1 MTLLYA
7 PLTAVN
13 PCIPACQSALT
24 TLSGLPD
31 SCSHKYASDF
41 HEGKPKGE
49 TMARFAAKTGVT
61 AALAAT
67 ALLGLAACS
76 DPGATAATG
85 PSPSGASS
93 SSSTKEFNLTP
104 EQNRIKVS
112 VDSAAAAQVPD
123 AIKADGKLT
132 VVTTGGA
139 APLSLFATDNKTL
152 IGSEVDIAYAV
163 GETLGLQVEV
173 LPVAWADWPLGIESA
188 KYEAVLS
195 NVTVTEARKEK
206 FDFATYRNDLLG
218 FYAKS
223 DSDIGEVKEA
233 KDVAGKRIIVGSGTN
248 QEAILVR
255 WDEENKKNGL
265 KPVDFQ
271 YYDDD
276 SASQLALQSGRA
288 DLTFGPNASA
298 AYKAAKDGKTKQV
311 GTLEGGWPLKA
322 EIAFT
327 TKKGNGLAV
336 AAQTALN
343 KLIKDGNYGKI
354 LDRWGLSSEA
364 IPASELNP
372 AGLPKK

>member
-1 MTLLYA
+1 M
-7 PLTAVN
+7 AVTTR
-13 PCIPACQSALT
+13 PSAVVALT
-24 TLSGLPD
+24 VS
-31 SCSHKYASDF
+31 
-41 HEGKPKGE
+41 
-49 TMARFAAKTGVT
+49 
-61 AALAAT
+61 

-76 DPGATAATG
+76 DPGASAA
-85 PSPSGASS
+85 PASS
-93 SSSTKEFNLTP
+93 SSATNSTGKTFNLSP
-104 EQNRIKVS
+104 DQDRVEVAA
-112 VDSAAAAQVPD
+112 DPAAAALVPE

-163 GETLGLQVEV
+163 GESLGLQVEV

-223 DSDIGEVKEA
+223 DSGIGEVREA
-233 KDVAGKRIIVGSGTN
+233 KDVARKRIIVGSGTN

-255 WDEENKKNGL
+255 WDEENRKNGL
-265 KPVDFQ
+265 APVQFQ

-276 SASQLALQSGRA
+276 SASSLALQSGRA
-288 DLTFGPNASA
+288 DLTFGPNAAA
-298 AYKAAKDGKTKQV
+298 AYKAARDGKTKQV
-311 GTLEGGWPLKA
+311 GTVEGGWPLKA

-336 AAQTALN
+336 AAQAALN
-343 KLIKDGNYGKI
+343 HLIDDGTYARI

-364 IPASELNP
+364 IPKSELNP
-372 AGLPKK
+372 AGLPKT

>member
-1 MTLLYA
+1 
-7 PLTAVN
+7 
-13 PCIPACQSALT
+13 
-24 TLSGLPD
+24 
-31 SCSHKYASDF
+31 
-41 HEGKPKGE
+41 
-49 TMARFAAKTGVT
+49 MAISRSKTGAA
-61 AALAAT
+61 AALAAVA
-67 ALLGLAACS
+67 ALALSACS
-76 DPGATAATG
+76 DPGASAATA
-85 PSPSGASS
+85 PSSGAP
-93 SSSTKEFNLTP
+93 TATVAGKTFNLSP
-104 EQNRIKVS
+104 EQNRFPVTK
-112 VDSAAAAQVPD
+112 DDAAAALVPD

-132 VVTTGGA
+132 VVTTGGT

-152 IGSEVDIAYAV
+152 IGNEVDIAYAV
-163 GETLGLQVEV
+163 GETLGLKVEV

-206 FDFATYRNDLLG
+206 FDFASYRQDLLG

-223 DSDIGEVKEA
+223 DSTISGIKEA

-265 KPVDFQ
+265 KPVEFQ

-276 SASQLALQSGRA
+276 SASTLALQSGRA
-288 DLTFGPNASA
+288 DLTFGPNAGA

-311 GTLEGGWPLKA
+311 GTLNGGWPLTA
-322 EIAFT
+322 DIAFT
-327 TKKGNGLAV
+327 TKKGNGLAA
-336 AAQTALN
+336 AAQAALN
-343 KLIKDGNYGKI
+343 KLIENGTYGKI

-364 IPASELNP
+364 IAKSELNP

>member
-1 MTLLYA
+1 MA
-7 PLTAVN
+7 
-13 PCIPACQSALT
+13 I
-24 TLSGLPD
+24 
-31 SCSHKYASDF
+31 
-41 HEGKPKGE
+41 KPKP
-49 TMARFAAKTGVT
+49 AAVV
-61 AALAAT
+61 ALAVSAM
-67 ALLGLAACS
+67 LGLAACS
-76 DPGATAATG
+76 DPGASAATA
-85 PSPSGASS
+85 PSS
-93 SSSTKEFNLTP
+93 SATNASGKTFNLSP
-104 EQNRIKVS
+104 DQNRITATK
-112 VDSAAAAQVPD
+112 DPSAAALVPE

-163 GETLGLQVEV
+163 GEALGLDVEV
-173 LPVAWADWPLGIESA
+173 LPVAWADWPLGVESA

-223 DSDIGEVKEA
+223 DSGIGEIKEA
-233 KDVAGKRIIVGSGTN
+233 RDVAGKRIIVGSGTN

-265 KPVDFQ
+265 APVQFQ

-276 SASQLALQSGRA
+276 SASSLALQSGRA
-288 DLTFGPNASA
+288 DLTFGPNAAA
-298 AYKAAKDGKTKQV
+298 AYKAAQDGKTKQV
-311 GTLEGGWPLKA
+311 GTLNGGWPLTA
-322 EIAFT
+322 QIAFT

-336 AAQTALN
+336 AAQAALN
-343 KLIKDGNYGKI
+343 HLIEDGTYAKI

-364 IPASELNP
+364 IQKSELNP

>member
-1 MTLLYA
+1 
-7 PLTAVN
+7 
-13 PCIPACQSALT
+13 
-24 TLSGLPD
+24 
-31 SCSHKYASDF
+31 
-41 HEGKPKGE
+41 
-49 TMARFAAKTGVT
+49 MARFAAKTGLT

-76 DPGATAATG
+76 DPGATAATA
-85 PSPSGASS
+85 PSSGSSTASS
-93 SSSTKEFNLTP
+93 SGAKDFNLSP
-104 EQNRIKVS
+104 EQDRIKVT
-112 VDSAAAAQVPD
+112 VDSAAAALVPE

-132 VVTTGGA
+132 VVSTGGTP
-139 APLSLFATDNKTL
+139 PLSLFATDNKTL
-152 IGSEVDIAYAV
+152 IGSEVDLAYAI
-163 GETLGLQVEV
+163 GESLGLQVEV
-173 LPVAWADWPLGIESA
+173 LPVAWADWPLGIESG

-218 FYAKS
+218 FYAKA
-223 DSDIGEVKEA
+223 DSDISEVKEA
-233 KDVAGKRIIVGSGTN
+233 KDVAGKRVIVGSGTN

-265 KPVDFQ
+265 KPVEFQ

-298 AYKAAKDGKTKQV
+298 AYKAAKDGKTKEV
-311 GTLEGGWPLKA
+311 GTLNGGWPLKA

-327 TKKGNGLAV
+327 TKKDNGLAA
-336 AAQTALN
+336 AAQAAIN
-343 KLIKDGNYGKI
+343 HLIKDGSYGKI

-364 IPASELNP
+364 IPTSELNP

>member
-1 MTLLYA
+1 LAIISTK
-7 PLTAVN
+7 
-13 PCIPACQSALT
+13 PAT
-24 TLSGLPD
+24 
-31 SCSHKYASDF
+31 
-41 HEGKPKGE
+41 
-49 TMARFAAKTGVT
+49 VT
-61 AALAAT
+61 ALAAA
-67 ALLGLAACS
+67 ALLGLAACA
-76 DPGATAATG
+76 DPGATAATA
-85 PSPSGASS
+85 PSS
-93 SSSTKEFNLTP
+93 SSATVAGKQFDLSP
-104 EQNRIKVS
+104 EQDRFKVS
-112 VDSAAAAQVPD
+112 VDPAAAALVPE

-132 VVTTGGA
+132 IVSTGGT

-163 GETLGLQVEV
+163 GETLGLEVEA
-173 LPVAWADWPLGIESA
+173 LPVAWADWPLGVESG

-223 DSDIGEVKEA
+223 DSNIGGIKEA
-233 KDVAGKRIIVGSGTN
+233 KDVAGKRVIVGSGTN

-265 KPVDFQ
+265 APVEFQ

-276 SASQLALQSGRA
+276 SASSLALQSGRA
-288 DLTFGPNASA
+288 DLTFGPNAGA
-298 AYKAAKDGKTKQV
+298 AYKAAQDGKSKQV
-311 GTLEGGWPLKA
+311 GTLNGGWPLTA

-327 TKKGNGLAV
+327 TKKDNGLAV
-336 AAQTALN
+336 AAQAALN
-343 KLIKDGNYGKI
+343 ELIENGTYAKI

-364 IPASELNP
+364 IQKSELNP

>member
-1 MTLLYA
+1 MPVKTK
-7 PLTAVN
+7 PAV
-13 PCIPACQSALT
+13 
-24 TLSGLPD
+24 
-31 SCSHKYASDF
+31 
-41 HEGKPKGE
+41 
-49 TMARFAAKTGVT
+49 V
-61 AALAAT
+61 ALAVS

-76 DPGATAATG
+76 DPGASAATA
-85 PSPSGASS
+85 PSS
-93 SSSTKEFNLTP
+93 SATSSTGKTFNLSP
-104 EQNRIKVS
+104 QQDRVKVS
-112 VDSAAAAQVPD
+112 ADPAAAALVPE

-163 GETLGLQVEV
+163 GEALGLDVEV
-173 LPVAWADWPLGIESA
+173 LPVAWADWPLGIESS

-223 DSDIGEVKEA
+223 DSGIGEIKEA

-265 KPVDFQ
+265 APVQFQ

-276 SASQLALQSGRA
+276 SASSLALQSGRA
-288 DLTFGPNASA
+288 DLTFGPNAAA
-298 AYKAAKDGKTKQV
+298 AYKAAQDGKTKEV
-311 GTLEGGWPLKA
+311 GTLNGGWPLTA
-322 EIAFT
+322 QIAFT

-336 AAQTALN
+336 AAQAALN
-343 KLIKDGNYGKI
+343 HLIEDGTYTRI

-364 IPASELNP
+364 IQKSELNP

>member
-1 MTLLYA
+1 MAITRKPA
-7 PLTAVN
+7 AV
-13 PCIPACQSALT
+13 
-24 TLSGLPD
+24 
-31 SCSHKYASDF
+31 
-41 HEGKPKGE
+41 
-49 TMARFAAKTGVT
+49 V
-61 AALAAT
+61 ALAVS

-76 DPGATAATG
+76 DPGASAATA
-85 PSPSGASS
+85 PSS
-93 SSSTKEFNLTP
+93 SATNTTGKTFNLSP
-104 EQNRIKVS
+104 EQDRFKVS
-112 VDSAAAAQVPD
+112 PDPSAAALVPE

-163 GETLGLQVEV
+163 GEALGLQVEV

-223 DSDIGEVKEA
+223 DSSIGEIKEA
-233 KDVAGKRIIVGSGTN
+233 KDVAGKKIIVGSGTN

-265 KPVDFQ
+265 APVEFQ

-276 SASQLALQSGRA
+276 SASSLALQSGRA
-288 DLTFGPNASA
+288 DLTFGPNAAA
-298 AYKAAKDGKTKQV
+298 AYKAAQDGKTKQV
-311 GTLEGGWPLKA
+311 GTLNGGWPLTA
-322 EIAFT
+322 QIAFT

-336 AAQTALN
+336 AAQAALN
-343 KLIKDGNYGKI
+343 HLIEDGTYAKI

-364 IPASELNP
+364 IQKSELNP

>member
-1 MTLLYA
+1 
-7 PLTAVN
+7 
-13 PCIPACQSALT
+13 
-24 TLSGLPD
+24 
-31 SCSHKYASDF
+31 
-41 HEGKPKGE
+41 
-49 TMARFAAKTGVT
+49 MARFAAKTGLT

-76 DPGATAATG
+76 DPGATAATA
-85 PSPSGASS
+85 PSSG
-93 SSSTKEFNLTP
+93 SSTASTSVAKEFNLSP
-104 EQNRIKVS
+104 EQDRIKVT
-112 VDSAAAAQVPD
+112 VDSAAAALVPE

-132 VVTTGGA
+132 VVSTGGTP
-139 APLSLFATDNKTL
+139 PLSLFATDNKTL
-152 IGSEVDIAYAV
+152 IGSEVDLAYAI
-163 GETLGLQVEV
+163 GESLGLQVEV
-173 LPVAWADWPLGIESA
+173 LPVAWADWPLGVESG

-223 DSDIGEVKEA
+223 DSDISEVKEA
-233 KDVAGKRIIVGSGTN
+233 KDVAGKRVIVGSGTN

-265 KPVDFQ
+265 KPVEFQ

-298 AYKAAKDGKTKQV
+298 AYKAAKDGKTKEV
-311 GTLEGGWPLKA
+311 GTLNGGWPLKA

-327 TKKGNGLAV
+327 TKKDNGLAA
-336 AAQTALN
+336 AAQAAIN
-343 KLIKDGNYGKI
+343 HLIKDGSYGKI

-364 IPASELNP
+364 IPTSELNP

>member
-1 MTLLYA
+1 MT
-7 PLTAVN
+7 TFR
-13 PCIPACQSALT
+13 T
-24 TLSGLPD
+24 
-31 SCSHKYASDF
+31 
-41 HEGKPKGE
+41 
-49 TMARFAAKTGVT
+49 RRAAA
-61 AALAAT
+61 AALAISSVLA
-67 ALLGLAACS
+67 LAACS
-76 DPGATAATG
+76 DPGATAAAPSSGSSAG
-85 PSPSGASS
+85 PGAK
-93 SSSTKEFNLTP
+93 TINLSP
-104 EQNRIKVS
+104 EQDRIKVDA
-112 VDSAAAAQVPD
+112 DSAAAALVPD

-132 VVTTGGA
+132 VVTTGA
-139 APLSLFATDNKTL
+139 TPPLSLFATDNKTL
-152 IGSEVDIAYAV
+152 IGNEVDIAYAV

-173 LPVAWADWPLGIESA
+173 LPVAWADWPLGVESG

-223 DSDIGEVKEA
+223 DSTVGEIKEA

-265 KPVDFQ
+265 KPVEFQ

-298 AYKAAKDGKTKQV
+298 AYKAAQDGKTKQV
-311 GTLEGGWPLKA
+311 GTLNGGWPLKA

-327 TKKGNGLAV
+327 TQKGNGLAA
-336 AAQTALN
+336 AAQAALN
-343 KLIKDGNYGKI
+343 HLIEDGSYAKI
-354 LDRWGLSSEA
+354 LDRWDLSSEA
-364 IPASELNP
+364 VTKSELNP
-372 AGLPKK
+372 AGLPKT

>member
-1 MTLLYA
+1 MA
-7 PLTAVN
+7 IKPKPSAVV
-13 PCIPACQSALT
+13 ALT
-24 TLSGLPD
+24 V
-31 SCSHKYASDF
+31 A
-41 HEGKPKGE
+41 
-49 TMARFAAKTGVT
+49 
-61 AALAAT
+61 
-67 ALLGLAACS
+67 ALLGLSACS
-76 DPGATAATG
+76 DPGASAATA
-85 PSPSGASS
+85 PS
-93 SSSTKEFNLTP
+93 SSSTAGAAGKTFNLSPQQDRFPVTT
-104 EQNRIKVS
+104 
-112 VDSAAAAQVPD
+112 DAAAAALVPE
-123 AIKADGKLT
+123 AVKADGKLT

-163 GETLGLQVEV
+163 GEALGLDVEV
-173 LPVAWADWPLGIESA
+173 LPVAWADWPLGIESS

-223 DSDIGEVKEA
+223 DSGIGEVKEA

-265 KPVDFQ
+265 APVQFQ

-276 SASQLALQSGRA
+276 SASSLALQSGRA
-288 DLTFGPNASA
+288 DLTFGPNAAA
-298 AYKAAKDGKTKQV
+298 AYKSAQDGKTKQV
-311 GTLEGGWPLKA
+311 GTLNGGWPLTA
-322 EIAFT
+322 QIAFT
-327 TKKGNGLAV
+327 TEKGNGLAV
-336 AAQTALN
+336 AAQAALN
-343 KLIKDGNYGKI
+343 HLIDDGTYAKI

-364 IPASELNP
+364 VQKSELNP

>member
-1 MTLLYA
+1 MAFTTKPA
-7 PLTAVN
+7 AV
-13 PCIPACQSALT
+13 
-24 TLSGLPD
+24 
-31 SCSHKYASDF
+31 
-41 HEGKPKGE
+41 
-49 TMARFAAKTGVT
+49 V
-61 AALAAT
+61 ALAVS

-76 DPGATAATG
+76 DPGASAAAA
-85 PSPSGASS
+85 PSS
-93 SSSTKEFNLTP
+93 SAANSAGKTFNLSP
-104 EQNRIKVS
+104 QQDRFKVAP
-112 VDSAAAAQVPD
+112 DSAAAALVPE

-163 GETLGLQVEV
+163 GEALGLEVEV
-173 LPVAWADWPLGIESA
+173 LPVAWADWPLGIESS

-223 DSDIGEVKEA
+223 DSSIGEIKEA

-265 KPVDFQ
+265 APVQFQ

-276 SASQLALQSGRA
+276 SASSLALQSGRA
-288 DLTFGPNASA
+288 DLTFGPNAAA
-298 AYKAAKDGKTKQV
+298 AYKAAQDGKTKQV

-327 TKKGNGLAV
+327 TKKSNGLAV
-336 AAQTALN
+336 AAQAALN
-343 KLIKDGNYGKI
+343 HLIDDGTYVRI

-364 IPASELNP
+364 IQKSELNP

>member
-1 MTLLYA
+1 MA
-7 PLTAVN
+7 
-13 PCIPACQSALT
+13 I
-24 TLSGLPD
+24 
-31 SCSHKYASDF
+31 
-41 HEGKPKGE
+41 KPKPS
-49 TMARFAAKTGVT
+49 AVV
-61 AALAAT
+61 ALAVA
-67 ALLGLAACS
+67 ALLGLSACS
-76 DPGATAATG
+76 DPGASAATA
-85 PSPSGASS
+85 PSS
-93 SSSTKEFNLTP
+93 SATAGAPGRTFNLSPQQDRFPVTT
-104 EQNRIKVS
+104 
-112 VDSAAAAQVPD
+112 DAAAAALVPE
-123 AIKADGKLT
+123 AVKADGKLT

-163 GETLGLQVEV
+163 GEALGLDVEV
-173 LPVAWADWPLGIESA
+173 LPVAWADWPLGIESS

-223 DSDIGEVKEA
+223 DSGIGEVKEA

-255 WDEENKKNGL
+255 WDEENKRNGL
-265 KPVDFQ
+265 APVQFQ

-276 SASQLALQSGRA
+276 SASSLALQSGRA
-288 DLTFGPNASA
+288 DLTFGPNAAA
-298 AYKAAKDGKTKQV
+298 AYKAAQDGKTKQV
-311 GTLEGGWPLKA
+311 GTLNGGWPLTA
-322 EIAFT
+322 QIAFT

-336 AAQTALN
+336 AAQAALN
-343 KLIKDGNYGKI
+343 HLIDDGTYAKI

-364 IPASELNP
+364 VQKSELNP

>member
-1 MTLLYA
+1 
-7 PLTAVN
+7 
-13 PCIPACQSALT
+13 
-24 TLSGLPD
+24 
-31 SCSHKYASDF
+31 
-41 HEGKPKGE
+41 
-49 TMARFAAKTGVT
+49 MARFTTKTGVT
-61 AALAAT
+61 VALAVT

-85 PSPSGASS
+85 SGSASAS
-93 SSSTKEFNLTP
+93 ATAKQFNLSP
-104 EQNRIKVS
+104 VQDRIKVD

-132 VVTTGGA
+132 VVTTGGTP
-139 APLSLFATDNKTL
+139 PLSLFASDNKTL

-163 GETLGLQVEV
+163 GGTLGLEVEV
-173 LPVAWADWPLGIESA
+173 LPVAWADWPLGVESG

-223 DSDIGEVKEA
+223 DSDISQVKEA
-233 KDVAGKRIIVGSGTN
+233 KDVAGRRIIVGSGTN

-298 AYKAAKDGKTKQV
+298 AYKAAQDGKTKQV
-311 GTLEGGWPLKA
+311 GTVEGGWPLKA

-336 AAQTALN
+336 AAQSALN
-343 KLIKDGNYGKI
+343 KLIKDGNYGRI
-354 LDRWGLSSEA
+354 LERWGLSSEA

>member
-1 MTLLYA
+1 
-7 PLTAVN
+7 
-13 PCIPACQSALT
+13 
-24 TLSGLPD
+24 
-31 SCSHKYASDF
+31 
-41 HEGKPKGE
+41 
-49 TMARFAAKTGVT
+49 MARFAGKTGVT
-61 AALAAT
+61 AALAAV

-85 PSPSGASS
+85 ATTPQGSAGANASS
-93 SSSTKEFNLTP
+93 SAAAKQFNLTP
-104 EQNRIKVS
+104 EQNRVKVT
-112 VDSAAAAQVPD
+112 VDPEAAAKVPD

-132 VVTTGGA
+132 VATTGGT

-163 GETLGLQVEV
+163 GESLGLQVEV
-173 LPVAWADWPLGIESA
+173 LPVAWADWPLGVESG

-223 DSDIGEVKEA
+223 DSSIGEIKEA

-265 KPVDFQ
+265 KPVEFQ

-276 SASQLALQSGRA
+276 SASSLALQSGRA
-288 DLTFGPNASA
+288 DLTFGPNAAA
-298 AYKAAKDGKTKQV
+298 AYKAAQDGKTKQV

-327 TKKGNGLAV
+327 TKKDNGLAV
-336 AAQTALN
+336 AAQAALN
-343 KLIKDGNYGKI
+343 KLIKDGSYAQI
-354 LDRWGLSSEA
+354 LDRWGLASEA

>member
-1 MTLLYA
+1 MA
-7 PLTAVN
+7 
-13 PCIPACQSALT
+13 I
-24 TLSGLPD
+24 
-31 SCSHKYASDF
+31 
-41 HEGKPKGE
+41 KPKP
-49 TMARFAAKTGVT
+49 AAVV
-61 AALAAT
+61 ALAVS

-76 DPGATAATG
+76 DAGASAATA
-85 PSPSGASS
+85 PSS
-93 SSSTKEFNLTP
+93 SATNASGKTFNLSP
-104 EQNRIKVS
+104 DQNRITATK
-112 VDSAAAAQVPD
+112 DPSAAALVPE

-163 GETLGLQVEV
+163 GEALGLDVEV
-173 LPVAWADWPLGIESA
+173 LPVAWADWPLGVESA

-223 DSDIGEVKEA
+223 DSGIGEIKEA

-265 KPVDFQ
+265 APVQFQ

-276 SASQLALQSGRA
+276 SASSLALQSGRA
-288 DLTFGPNASA
+288 DLTFGPNAAA
-298 AYKAAKDGKTKQV
+298 AYKAAQDGKTKQV
-311 GTLEGGWPLKA
+311 GTLNGGWPLTA
-322 EIAFT
+322 QIAFT

-336 AAQTALN
+336 AAQAALN
-343 KLIKDGNYGKI
+343 HLIEDGTYAKI

-364 IPASELNP
+364 IQKSELNP

>member
-1 MTLLYA
+1 
-7 PLTAVN
+7 
-13 PCIPACQSALT
+13 
-24 TLSGLPD
+24 
-31 SCSHKYASDF
+31 
-41 HEGKPKGE
+41 
-49 TMARFAAKTGVT
+49 MARFAARTGVT

-76 DPGATAATG
+76 DPSATAAAG
-85 PSPSGASS
+85 PSAPASNASASS
-93 SSSTKEFNLTP
+93 TARAFNLTP
-104 EQNRIKVS
+104 QQDRIKVS
-112 VDSAAAAQVPD
+112 VDSSAAALVPD

-132 VVTTGGA
+132 VASTGGT
-139 APLSLFATDNKTL
+139 APLTLFATDNKTL
-152 IGSEVDIAYAV
+152 IGNEIDLAYAI

-173 LPVAWADWPLGIESA
+173 VPAAWADWPLGVESG

-223 DSDIGEVKEA
+223 DSGISSIKEA

-248 QEAILVR
+248 QEAILIR
-255 WDEENKKNGL
+255 WDQENKKNGL

-311 GTLEGGWPLKA
+311 GTLNGGWPLQA
-322 EIAFT
+322 DIAFT
-327 TKKGNGLAV
+327 TKKGNGLAA
-336 AAQTALN
+336 AAQAAIN
-343 KLIKDGNYGKI
+343 HLIKDGDYGKI

-372 AGLPKK
+372 AGLPKS

>member
-1 MTLLYA
+1 
-7 PLTAVN
+7 
-13 PCIPACQSALT
+13 
-24 TLSGLPD
+24 
-31 SCSHKYASDF
+31 
-41 HEGKPKGE
+41 
-49 TMARFAAKTGVT
+49 MARFTATTGVT
-61 AALAAT
+61 AALAAA

-85 PSPSGASS
+85 ASAPPSNASS
-93 SSSTKEFNLTP
+93 SAAAKEFNLTP
-104 EQNRIKVS
+104 EQDRVKVT
-112 VDSAAAAQVPD
+112 VDAAAAALVPE

-132 VVTTGGA
+132 VASTGA
-139 APLSLFATDNKTL
+139 TPPLSLFATDNKTL
-152 IGSEVDIAYAV
+152 IGNEVDLAYAI
-163 GETLGLQVEV
+163 GESLGLQVEV
-173 LPVAWADWPLGIESA
+173 LPVAWADWPLGVESG

-218 FYAKS
+218 FYAKA
-223 DSDIGEVKEA
+223 DSDIAEVKEA
-233 KDVAGKRIIVGSGTN
+233 KDVAGKRVIVGSGTN

-265 KPVDFQ
+265 QPVEFQ

-288 DLTFGPNASA
+288 DLTFGPNAAA
-298 AYKAAKDGKTKQV
+298 AYKAAKDGKTKEV
-311 GTLEGGWPLKA
+311 GTLNGGWPLKA

-327 TKKGNGLAV
+327 TKKDNGLAA
-336 AAQTALN
+336 AAQAAIN
-343 KLIKDGNYGKI
+343 HLIQDGSYGKI
-354 LDRWGLSSEA
+354 LDRWGLASEA

>member
-1 MTLLYA
+1 MATTRKPA
-7 PLTAVN
+7 AV
-13 PCIPACQSALT
+13 
-24 TLSGLPD
+24 
-31 SCSHKYASDF
+31 
-41 HEGKPKGE
+41 
-49 TMARFAAKTGVT
+49 V
-61 AALAAT
+61 ALAVS

-76 DPGATAATG
+76 DPGASAATA
-85 PSPSGASS
+85 PSS
-93 SSSTKEFNLTP
+93 SATNTTGKTFNLSP
-104 EQNRIKVS
+104 EQDRFKVS
-112 VDSAAAAQVPD
+112 TDSAAAALVPE

-163 GETLGLQVEV
+163 GEALGLQVEV
-173 LPVAWADWPLGIESA
+173 LPVAWADWPLGVESA

-223 DSDIGEVKEA
+223 DSSIGEVKEA
-233 KDVAGKRIIVGSGTN
+233 KDVAGKKIIVGSGTN

-265 KPVDFQ
+265 APVEFQ

-276 SASQLALQSGRA
+276 SASSLALQSGRA
-288 DLTFGPNASA
+288 DLTFGPNAAA
-298 AYKAAKDGKTKQV
+298 AYKAAQDGKTKQV
-311 GTLEGGWPLKA
+311 GTLNGGWPLTA
-322 EIAFT
+322 QIAFT

-336 AAQTALN
+336 AAQAALN
-343 KLIKDGNYGKI
+343 HLIEDGTYAKI

-364 IPASELNP
+364 IQKSELNP

>member
-1 MTLLYA
+1 MAITTR
-7 PLTAVN
+7 PTAVV
-13 PCIPACQSALT
+13 ALT
-24 TLSGLPD
+24 VS
-31 SCSHKYASDF
+31 
-41 HEGKPKGE
+41 
-49 TMARFAAKTGVT
+49 
-61 AALAAT
+61 

-76 DPGATAATG
+76 DPGASAATA
-85 PSPSGASS
+85 PSS
-93 SSSTKEFNLTP
+93 SPANSAGKTFNLSP
-104 EQNRIKVS
+104 EQDRFNVAA
-112 VDSAAAAQVPD
+112 DPAAAALVPE

-163 GETLGLQVEV
+163 GESLGLHVEV
-173 LPVAWADWPLGIESA
+173 LPVAWADWPLGIESS

-223 DSDIGEVKEA
+223 GSDIGEIKEA

-248 QEAILVR
+248 QEAILLR

-265 KPVDFQ
+265 APVQFQ

-276 SASQLALQSGRA
+276 SASSLALQSGRA
-288 DLTFGPNASA
+288 DLTFGPNAAA
-298 AYKAAKDGKTKQV
+298 AYKAAQDGKTKQV
-311 GTLEGGWPLKA
+311 GTLNGGWPLTA
-322 EIAFT
+322 QIAFT

-336 AAQTALN
+336 AAQAALN
-343 KLIKDGNYGKI
+343 HLIDDGTYAKI

-364 IPASELNP
+364 IQKSELNP

>member
-1 MTLLYA
+1 
-7 PLTAVN
+7 
-13 PCIPACQSALT
+13 
-24 TLSGLPD
+24 
-31 SCSHKYASDF
+31 
-41 HEGKPKGE
+41 
-49 TMARFAAKTGVT
+49 MARFTAKTGLT

-85 PSPSGASS
+85 SGSASAS
-93 SSSTKEFNLTP
+93 ATAKQFNLSP
-104 EQNRIKVS
+104 VQDRIKVD

-132 VVTTGGA
+132 VVTTGGTP
-139 APLSLFATDNKTL
+139 PLSLFASDNKTL

-163 GETLGLQVEV
+163 GGTLGLEVEV
-173 LPVAWADWPLGIESA
+173 LPVAWADWPLGVESG

-223 DSDIGEVKEA
+223 DSDISQVKEA

-298 AYKAAKDGKTKQV
+298 AYKAAQDGKTKQV
-311 GTLEGGWPLKA
+311 GTVEGGWPLKA

-336 AAQTALN
+336 AAQSALN
-343 KLIKDGNYGKI
+343 KLIKDGNYGRI
-354 LDRWGLSSEA
+354 LERWGLSSEA

>member
-1 MTLLYA
+1 MAITIRPA
-7 PLTAVN
+7 AVV
-13 PCIPACQSALT
+13 ALT
-24 TLSGLPD
+24 VS
-31 SCSHKYASDF
+31 
-41 HEGKPKGE
+41 
-49 TMARFAAKTGVT
+49 
-61 AALAAT
+61 

-76 DPGATAATG
+76 DPGASAATA
-85 PSPSGASS
+85 PSS
-93 SSSTKEFNLTP
+93 SATNSVGKTFNLSP
-104 EQNRIKVS
+104 EQDRFKVS
-112 VDSAAAAQVPD
+112 ADPAAAALVPE

-163 GETLGLQVEV
+163 GESLGLQVEV
-173 LPVAWADWPLGIESA
+173 LPVAWADWPLGIESS

-223 DSDIGEVKEA
+223 DSGIGGIKEA

-255 WDEENKKNGL
+255 WDEENRKNGL
-265 KPVDFQ
+265 AAVQFQ

-276 SASQLALQSGRA
+276 SASSLALQSGRA
-288 DLTFGPNASA
+288 DLTFGPNAAA
-298 AYKAAKDGKTKQV
+298 AYKAAQDGKTKQV

-336 AAQTALN
+336 AAQAALN
-343 KLIKDGNYGKI
+343 HLIDDGTYARI

-364 IPASELNP
+364 IEKSELNP